1 MEYERIERRRAT
13 RYPMEA
19 KVIVYKSGG
28 EAISA
33 TAADISA
40 GGMLLNVE
48 RPSEFRMGEHVTVDV
63 ELPDRPGMPFSAWG
77 AAIVVR
83 ADGCRYAI
91 QLQAGTFDSGNP
103 AGAYVVP
110 SQPCR

>member
-1 MEYERIERRRAT
+1 MENERIERRRAT

-19 KVIVYKSGG
+19 KAIVHKSGG

-48 RPSEFRMGEHVTVDV
+48 RPSEFRVGERVTVDV
-63 ELPDRPGMPFSAWG
+63 ELPDHPGMPFSAWG
-77 AAIVVR
+77 VAMVVR
-83 ADGCRYAI
+83 ADSSRCAI
-91 QLQAGTFDSGNP
+91 QLQAGTFDSGKP
-103 AGAYVVP
+103 AAD
-110 SQPCR
+110 